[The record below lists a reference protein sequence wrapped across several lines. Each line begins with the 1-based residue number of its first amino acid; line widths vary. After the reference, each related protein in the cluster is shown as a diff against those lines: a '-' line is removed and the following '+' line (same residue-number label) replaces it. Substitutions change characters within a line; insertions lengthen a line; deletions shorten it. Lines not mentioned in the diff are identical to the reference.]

1 MPRALKVLLTAL
13 APIVWGSTYI
23 VTTELLP
30 QGYPLTAA
38 MLRALPAGLL
48 LLLITWSLPKGPWI
62 MRTLVLG
69 ALNFSVFWWL
79 LFVSAYRLPGG
90 VAATIGAV
98 QPLIV
103 LLLAREMMGQTIT
116 KTGMISGLVG
126 VVGVALLVLTPD
138 ATLDM
143 WGVLAALGG
152 AASMALGT
160 VLTKTW
166 QPPVSPLT
174 FTAWQLT
181 AGGALLLPAAL
192 LFEPPLPPL
201 SGDNIVGFVYLGL
214 IGGALT
220 YILWFRGI
228 ALLGPSSVA
237 PLGRLSPVAA
247 ILLGIVLL
255 GETLSALQIIG
266 IVLALAS
273 AWFGQKDPD
282 ARAKDTSKSRQDQKP
297 TGPPAGHCTQKCQVD
312 VGQRSS
318 GTLVSAHR

>member
-1 MPRALKVLLTAL
+1 MSRTVTVSLTAL

-30 QGYPLTAA
+30 DGYPITAA
-38 MLRALPAGLL
+38 VLRALPAGLL
-48 LLLITWSLPKGPWI
+48 LLLFVRSLPQGRWI
-62 MRTLVLG
+62 IRAFILG
-69 ALNFSVFWWL
+69 ALNFSIFWWL

-90 VAATIGAV
+90 VAATIGAI

-103 LLLAREMMGQTIT
+103 LFLARQILDQA
-116 KTGMISGLVG
+116 ISTAALVAG
-126 VVGVALLVLTPD
+126 VVGILGVALLVLTPD
-138 ATLDM
+138 ATLNTI
-143 WGVLAALGG
+143 GILAAFGG

-181 AGGALLLPAAL
+181 AGGLLLLPMAL

-201 SGDNIVGFVYLGL
+201 STSNVAGFLYLGL

-228 ALLGPSSVA
+228 SLLGPSAVA

-247 ILLGIVLL
+247 VLL
-255 GETLSALQIIG
+255 GWIILNQTLNALQLLG
-266 IVLALAS
+266 MALALAS
-273 AWFGQKDPD
+273 AWFGQRSQQTP
-282 ARAKDTSKSRQDQKP
+282 P
-297 TGPPAGHCTQKCQVD
+297 TIP
-312 VGQRSS
+312 R
-318 GTLVSAHR
+318 